1 MYYLTAD
8 SRSILQLNCGT
19 SISAIGLIANIR
31 RVEWPEW
38 HELYRVFR
46 HIFALIFSLFA
57 VLLFFKVQRSDNPAL
72 IYSNLAKSY
81 MIGIVEH
88 VRLFNYSINT
98 VLFTSISRL
107 SDRHHICTNN
117 ILAEILDSES
127 QAL

>member
-46 HIFALIFSLFA
+46 HILIFSLFA
-57 VLLFFKVQRSDNPAL
+57 VLLFFKVQRSDNPA
-72 IYSNLAKSY
+72 
-81 MIGIVEH
+81 
-88 VRLFNYSINT
+88 
-98 VLFTSISRL
+98 
-107 SDRHHICTNN
+107 SD
-117 ILAEILDSES
+117 L
-127 QAL
+127 Q